1 MPRRQKIRFLGMQ
14 GRSEMKFTSDKRTTS
29 KYAPNIMLDLFGRK
43 GVEVKSKSGGSWGL
57 GKLLKFGRK
66 K

>member
-14 GRSEMKFTSDKRTTS
+14 GRSEMKFTSDKNVKS
-29 KYAPNIMLDLFGRK
+29 KFNPNIMLDFFGRK

-57 GKLLKFGRK
+57 GKLLTFRRK